1 MAQIIKA
8 QFMHQHKDNAVYER
22 DIVLDSPAL
31 TQYCDRPKTY
41 LEFDMPLILAIEP
54 EWIHRWLKNGRT
66 RFVTRRSLRF
76 LSPDGII
83 LYELSKRPLKATMC
97 VAVQDWPTIH
107 ILCTVE
113 KDEIKELAKIFF
125 K

>member
-22 DIVLDSPAL
+22 DIVLYSPSL
-31 TQYCDRPKTY
+31 NHCYTTPTSY
-41 LEFDMPLILAIEP
+41 LEFEMPLLLSIEP
-54 EWIHRWLKNGRT
+54 EWIYRWIKNGRT

-83 LYELSKRPLKATMC
+83 LYELSKRPLNATMC
-97 VAVQDWPTIH
+97 VAVQDLPTIH